1 MLFGDTHYLLTA
13 VMFRNQIYVHTY
25 LCSYMSISLQILY
38 SLVELVHNQKQHIE
52 AHTYIVDSFILEQLY
67 YSSVI
72 RLTSYIAT
80 STLII
85 YTLAM

>member
-1 MLFGDTHYLLTA
+1 M
-13 VMFRNQIYVHTY
+13 Y
-25 LCSYMSISLQILY
+25 LCGYISISLQILY

-67 YSSVI
+67 GSVI